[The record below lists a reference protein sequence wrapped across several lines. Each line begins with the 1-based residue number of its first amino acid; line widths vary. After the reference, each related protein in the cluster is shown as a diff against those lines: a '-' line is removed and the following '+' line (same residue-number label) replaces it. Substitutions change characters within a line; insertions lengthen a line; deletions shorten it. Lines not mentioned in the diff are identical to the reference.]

1 MKQDKQ
7 LGDRVA
13 ESHIIDLSFCRMN
26 SFTRKDTA
34 KHASVTLKG
43 NQFVIIDNH
52 LELSTA
58 RFDTKWLGSNSLTG
72 PARRHGK
79 ALRLCQSSA
88 KRLREKTSPLSCR
101 TPRLKY
107 SVSFLSF

>member
-52 LELSTA
+52 LDD
-58 RFDTKWLGSNSLTG
+58 RIPVNGVID
-72 PARRHGK
+72 
-79 ALRLCQSSA
+79 
-88 KRLREKTSPLSCR
+88 
-101 TPRLKY
+101 
-107 SVSFLSF
+107 VSFLSATFEQVRAVVFTHGNNKAYQFVKTEP